1 VLVTSRNPAWQGVA
15 DLLAVDVLPLHEAA
29 GLLTRRSGDH
39 DERAAVALA
48 GALGRLP
55 LALEQAGA
63 YTSQYGRTLA
73 EYLELFDQRR
83 AELLA
88 SGTPLA
94 YQGTVDATFTLALDT
109 LALDQLRVSAP
120 AAVQLVELC
129 ALLAPDEIPLP
140 LLPSQSEQLPEPLAA
155 AIADPLGR
163 GEVDGALYQTGL
175 LTRDA
180 SDSVR
185 VHQLVQAV
193 TLAHLPESDHQQRT
207 TEAVELLT
215 ALFPYEG
222 NEPDQWPRCA
232 RLLAHV
238 QAVLDHARGL
248 KPSSPALADLLTRT
262 VIYLWGRGLD
272 VRLARELHEQPWP
285 FVGNGSTATT
295 RASLIAS
302 LPSPSTFVS
311 SRGRGA
317 G

>member
-15 DLLAVDVLPLHEAA
+15 DLLAVDVLPLDEAA

-94 YQGTVDATFTLALDT
+94 YQGTVDATFT

-238 QAVLDHARGL
+238 QAVLDPRPRPEAIQPSPCRLVNQNRHLPLGSRARRTARARAARAALAIRRQRFDGDHKSVADSFATLAVDLRELEGARG
-248 KPSSPALADLLTRT
+248 
-262 VIYLWGRGLD
+262 WM
-272 VRLARELHEQPWP
+272 
-285 FVGNGSTATT
+285 
-295 RASLIAS
+295 
-302 LPSPSTFVS
+302 
-311 SRGRGA
+311 SRH
-317 G
+317 